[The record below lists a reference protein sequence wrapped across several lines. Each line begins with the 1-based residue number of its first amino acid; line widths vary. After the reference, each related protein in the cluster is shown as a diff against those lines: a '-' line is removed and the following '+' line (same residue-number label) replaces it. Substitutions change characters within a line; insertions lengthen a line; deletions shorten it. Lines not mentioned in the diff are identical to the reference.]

1 MGGAR
6 GFARARQGGRL
17 RRELRRADLLH
28 RRRDVPAPAGG
39 RRACGA
45 RRGRWLLRG
54 VSAGARRGAAVMDI
68 TAGLI
73 QGFAVALHPAN
84 LLWCFVGV
92 LLGTVVGIMPG
103 LGPPA
108 TIAMLLPLTALMNP
122 AGAIIMLAGI
132 YYGAKYG
139 GSTTSILLNVPGE
152 SASVVTCIDGY
163 QLARKGR
170 AGPALGIAAIA
181 SFIAGTVGVIGLMLI
196 APPLA
201 RFALAFSSPE
211 YFALMALGLA
221 MVVLLAGRSLLK
233 ALLAMLVGLWIA
245 GIGTDPFSTTSRFT
259 FGRME
264 LLSGIDFVV
273 VAIGVFALGEVLAN
287 MEAHEEPQ
295 ALPVPKGLRNLLPTM
310 HDMRDCRFAFVN
322 GSVIGFLIGVLP
334 GAGSTIASFIS
345 YGVEK
350 AFSRRREQFGTGVIE
365 GVAAPEGANNSETG
379 GAPVPLLTLG
389 IPGSGTTAILLAA
402 LVLWGFK
409 PGPLFIPEHPA
420 LFWGLV
426 ASMYIGNVMLLILN
440 LPLVPLFAQVL
451 RMPVYVLYPLIL
463 GVSMVGVYS
472 VSGSLFDLL
481 LLMAFGLLGY
491 LMRKLD
497 YPSAPLI
504 LGLALGAGMERALRQ
519 SLMMSEGK
527 LSILVSR
534 PISAVMLSLAVLV
547 LLIPM
552 FGKLNAWR
560 LKALEQG

>member
-1 MGGAR
+1 M
-6 GFARARQGGRL
+6 
-17 RRELRRADLLH
+17 
-28 RRRDVPAPAGG
+28 DV
-39 RRACGA
+39 
-45 RRGRWLLRG
+45 L
-54 VSAGARRGAAVMDI
+54 S
-68 TAGLI
+68 GLM
-73 QGFAVALHPAN
+73 QGFGVALQPLN

-92 LLGTVVGIMPG
+92 VLGTVIGVMPG

-108 TIAMLLPLTALMNP
+108 TIAMLLPLTFLMNP
-122 AGAIIMLAGI
+122 ASAMIMLAGI

-152 SASVVTCIDGY
+152 SSSVATCIDGY
-163 QLARKGR
+163 QMARKGR
-170 AGPALGIAAIA
+170 GGAALGIAAIA
-181 SFIAGTVGVIGLMLI
+181 SFIAGTVGVLGLMLI

-201 RFALAFSSPE
+201 RVSLAFSSPE

-221 MVVLLAGRSLLK
+221 MVVLLAGESMVK
-233 ALLAMLVGLWIA
+233 ALLATLVGLWLA
-245 GIGTDPFSTTSRFT
+245 GIGTDLFSQTSRFT

-287 MEAHEEPQ
+287 MEERGAAPMV
-295 ALPVPKGLRNLLPTM
+295 AVPKGLRNLLPTVQ
-310 HDMRDCRFAFVN
+310 DLKDSRFAFVN

-350 AFSRRREQFGTGVIE
+350 AVSKHPEKFGHGVVE

-379 GAPVPLLTLG
+379 GALVPMLTLG
-389 IPGSGTTAILLAA
+389 IPGSSTTAVLLAA

-409 PGPLFIPEHPA
+409 PGPLFISENPA
-420 LFWGLV
+420 MFWGLV

-451 RMPVYVLYPLIL
+451 RAPAYVLYPLIL
-463 GVSMVGVYS
+463 GISVVGVYS
-472 VSGSLFDLL
+472 TSGSLFDVGLL
-481 LLMAFGLLGY
+481 AAFGLLGY

-497 YPSAPLI
+497 FPSAPLI
-504 LGLALGAGMERALRQ
+504 LGLVLGGAMERALRQ
-519 SLMMSEGK
+519 SLMMSDGQ

-534 PISAVMLSLAVLV
+534 PVSAVMLSLALLI
-547 LLIPM
+547 LLIPL
-552 FGKLNAWR
+552 FGKFNAWR
-560 LKALEQG
+560 LKALK